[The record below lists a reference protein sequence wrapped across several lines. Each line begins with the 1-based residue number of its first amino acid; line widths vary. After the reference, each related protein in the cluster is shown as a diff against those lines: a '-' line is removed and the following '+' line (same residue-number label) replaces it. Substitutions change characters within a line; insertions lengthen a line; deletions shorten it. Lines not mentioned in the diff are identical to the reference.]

1 MTKYSGGIY
10 GTGLTYGEVVDT
22 SNALTVSPFV
32 ATSTYYQTI
41 SLSFTVPSGSFSR
54 IIMVRNPL
62 GFPVTPDD
70 GDRIIDAVD
79 TSTIA
84 SPYVD
89 TGGYIDLTTNTF
101 ITSIGGEPLVLT
113 EGKAY
118 YYSVFLLVS
127 STWQR
132 AGNTIGLSVKSYST
146 TDTMYNYLPLP
157 YKLPNLEVTDSN
169 ADVNSALYNFLKTF
183 GFTFDIWK
191 TQAENI
197 RNRYDVDNIHGR
209 LIPNMLN
216 QFGLPFEDELGIQ
229 QGRRLL
235 KYVSKIQSKKGSTD
249 GLKTFVTAFTG
260 YNVTLGSLRNLL
272 LTLNDGSFEYS
283 LGGWV
288 GSDASS
294 SISQI
299 SGGSESPVVTPYTE
313 SGSPTGYPNSTLGI
327 LKATRLSTTGAITF
341 ACGTSYRNVFINP
354 QTPLLSNGTNVTL
367 TTNVNHGLSVGQI
380 ITISGVS
387 PSGYNATNAA
397 VTAINGPNQFTYA
410 NATTGAILTGGTV
423 NIATFAPRLAGVPV
437 TPGYTYT
444 LSLYTRAKTTARTVN
459 QSISWYDYRGNF
471 ISTSTASGSANTTT
485 AWTRPTVHTATAPL
499 TAEYAVPTISI
510 LAAVA
515 SEVHY
520 VDAVQFE
527 QAASAATYA
536 DPRRVD
542 IFLQANRINCITNP
556 SFETNTDDWGSPSG
570 TMSISRVTT
579 QANIG
584 TASLQCVNGAG
595 YQNCTVANSP
605 GGTLTP
611 VKSGETYTYSYYIKN
626 STSTSKWKIS
636 LYGFSVASGGSSIFL
651 IESTAT
657 TISTSSWTRVYTS
670 VTIPTGTNYLQGWIS
685 NSDTDVP
692 GATVYIDNVLLEQSS
707 YLQPYFDGSTGQLLT
722 TDLLWEN
729 NLPSGG
735 RGLYFKNRLSTLN
748 RLNLYLPEYLPIGTS
763 YAVIAG
769 KTTS

>member
-1 MTKYSGGIY
+1 MTKYAGAVY
-10 GTGLTYGEVVDT
+10 GTTGLTYGEVLDSTT
-22 SNALTVSPFV
+22 SLTVSPFT
-32 ATSTYYQTI
+32 ATSTNYKTI
-41 SLSFTVPSGSFSR
+41 SINFGTPSGSFSR
-54 IIMVRNPL
+54 VIIVRNSL

-70 GDRIIDAVD
+70 GDRIIDAAN
-79 TSTIA
+79 TSSIA
-84 SPYVD
+84 LPYVD
-89 TGGYIDLTTNTF
+89 TGGYIDLTTSTF
-101 ITSIGGEPLVLT
+101 INSVGGVPLTLV

-118 YYSVFLLVS
+118 YYSIFLLVS

-132 AGNTIGLSVKSYST
+132 VGNTIGLSVKNYST
-146 TDTMYNYLPLP
+146 TDVMYDYLPLP
-157 YKLPNLEVTDSN
+157 YKLPNLEVTDSSS
-169 ADVNSALYNFLKTF
+169 DTNSALYNFLKTF

-235 KYVSKIQSKKGSTD
+235 KNVSNIHTKKGSID
-249 GLKTFVTAFTG
+249 GLKTFITAFTG
-260 YNVTLGSLRNLL
+260 YNVTIGSLRNLL

-299 SGGSESPVVTPYTE
+299 SGGAESPAVTPYSE
-313 SGSPTGYPNSTLGI
+313 SGYPANYSNSTLGI

-341 ACGTSYRNVFINP
+341 ACGTSYKNVFVNP

-380 ITISGVS
+380 ITISGVA

-437 TPGYTYT
+437 TPGSTYT

-471 ISTSTASGSANTTT
+471 ISTSTASGSANSTS

-499 TAEYAVPTISI
+499 NAEYAVPTVSI

-520 VDAVQFE
+520 VDAVQLE
-527 QAASAATYA
+527 QSASAATYA

-542 IFLQANRINCITNP
+542 IFLQANRINLILNP
-556 SFETNTDDWGSPSG
+556 SFETNATNWVAGTNTTIARNASNGYSG
-570 TMSISRVTT
+570 TSSL
-579 QANIG
+579 AL
-584 TASLQCVNGAG
+584 TASAAGDSWASITSGVSATVGSNYTASMYVKSAATSRDAQIRLDWYNGASLLS
-595 YQNCTVANSP
+595 TTS
-605 GGTLTP
+605 GTS
-611 VKSGETYTYSYYIKN
+611 V
-626 STSTSKWKIS
+626 STSTS
-636 LYGFSVASGGSSIFL
+636 A
-651 IESTAT
+651 
-657 TISTSSWTRVYTS
+657 WTRVS
-670 VTIPTGTNYLQGWIS
+670 VTGTAPLN
-685 NSDTDVP
+685 TTAVV
-692 GATVYIDNVLLEQSS
+692 ATVRIISAATSEVHYFDAALLEQSDT
-707 YLQPYFDGSTGQLLT
+707 LNPYFDGSTGQLLT
-722 TDLLWEN
+722 TDLLWED